1 MREDKTAVRD
11 VFEELD
17 AARDTYESKPAV
29 NRLAGSLLSKVSIA
43 VLATAALS
51 FASVLILTLNSS
63 RSIVLSQFS
72 DDAVAITELLAAN
85 VTGGVRW
92 SKPAVVAGAYS
103 ATVNAEHSNVGALIV
118 FDKAG
123 GMMSAHRPGLMEQLG
138 LRADIDRFIAARPKA
153 PVSKMT
159 GDHLLVV
166 SPTGFNK
173 EGTAYGHIAIAW
185 QTDALDT
192 KLNSNRNRSFI
203 YVAISLSLLVGMLI
217 WLLKSQITG
226 PLGSITRSIGQIADG
241 ADNVD
246 IGNFRR
252 RDEIGRISEALR
264 VLNQNEQERRRLTKA
279 QLEAARQA
287 EEQQRKS
294 LAILQAA
301 EVSADNIQ
309 SVATATEE
317 LTSSIQEIGRQTT
330 ESSNISSQ
338 AVASAEGAKSHV
350 TQLVDNAQKIGEVV
364 NLISD
369 IAEQTNLL
377 ALNATIE
384 AARAG
389 ETGKGFAVVANEV
402 KSLARQTAK
411 ATDEISSQIDSMQSV
426 TSGTATA
433 IEEIVGNINRVD
445 EVINTIASAME
456 EHNAATAE
464 ISQSVQQAAAGAQ
477 EITANV
483 QNVKNAQNA
492 ADQSAAGSQ
501 AGERLPPLKPMSA
514 QPWFEGEDQ
523 MRLAGGEFPPS
534 FKSA

>member
-1 MREDKTAVRD
+1 MK
-11 VFEELD
+11 D
-17 AARDTYESKPAV
+17 AYTEIGTSQGDFGSHQTV
-29 NRLAGSLLSKVSIA
+29 GRLTGSLLSKVSVA

-51 FASVLILTLNSS
+51 FAIVLILSLNSS

-85 VTGGVRW
+85 ISGGVRW
-92 SKPAVVAGAYS
+92 NKPDVIANAYS
-103 ATVNAEHSNVGALIV
+103 ATVNAEASNVGAVLV
-118 FDKAG
+118 FGKTG
-123 GMMSAHRPGLMEQLG
+123 SVISAHQPGLVEQLG
-138 LRADIDRFIAARPKA
+138 LRGDINRFVAAA
-153 PVSKMT
+153 PQNVISRMF

-166 SPTGFNK
+166 SPTGFDK
-173 EGTAYGHIAIAW
+173 EGKAYGHIAIAW
-185 QTDALDT
+185 QTDALDA
-192 KLNSNRNRSFI
+192 KLNSNRNLSFL
-203 YVAISLSLLVGMLI
+203 YVAVSLSLLVGMLI
-217 WLLKSQITG
+217 WLLRSQVTQ
-226 PLGSITRSIGQIADG
+226 PLGSITRSIAQIAEG
-241 ADNVD
+241 AEDVH
-246 IGNFRR
+246 IGHYGR
-252 RDEIGRISEALR
+252 RDEIGRIGDALR
-264 VLNQNEQERRRLTKA
+264 VLKQNEQERRRLTEA
-279 QLEAARQA
+279 QLEAAKLA
-287 EEQQRKS
+287 EEQQRTS

-317 LTSSIQEIGRQTT
+317 LTSSIKEIGRQTT

-338 AVASAEGAKSHV
+338 AVTSAEGAKSHV
-350 TQLVDNAQKIGEVV
+350 TQLVENAQKIGEVV

-426 TSGTATA
+426 TSGTAA
-433 IEEIVGNINRVD
+433 SIEEIVDNINRVD

-456 EHNAATAE
+456 EHNAATSE
-464 ISQSVQQAAAGAQ
+464 IAQSVQQAAAGAQ

-483 QNVKNAQNA
+483 QNAKNSHLGTDVEAEDANSLTTQKSEPHAENDDQPRDVKTA
-492 ADQSAAGSQ
+492 
-501 AGERLPPLKPMSA
+501 
-514 QPWFEGEDQ
+514 
-523 MRLAGGEFPPS
+523 
-534 FKSA
+534 